1 VKETEKLKTTIEL
14 MKTKNSE
21 LANFLEEERLIRGEV
36 IESLQKNVANLT
48 LKLKEVSGQQGT
60 MNGK

>member
-1 VKETEKLKTTIEL
+1 MKETEKLKTTIEL